1 VRLRSLLFVPG
12 DRPDQMT
19 KALVAG
25 ADALILDLEDSVSG
39 QRKRQARVE
48 VAAFLRRGPRQIPL
62 MVRVNPL
69 RSGLL
74 DEDLAAIAESPPN
87 GVVLPKADGAAAVI
101 ELGRRMKTHGLPP
114 VRILPIATETPAAI
128 FRLGEYATVAD
139 RLLGLTW
146 GAEDLT
152 AAVGA
157 TAAREADGML
167 AAPYQMVRAL
177 ALFGAHAAEVA
188 AIETVYPKFRDH
200 EGLSHYAARGA
211 RDGFSGMM
219 AIHPSQVAII
229 NAAFTPTAAAVAHAA
244 RVVAEFGKHPEA
256 GVVSLDGAMLDAP
269 HLTMARR
276 VLAQAE
282 TASEA
287 QADAAQAAG
296 VKGTAP
302 IGPEA
307 EGSAPKATEAGR

>member
-1 VRLRSLLFVPG
+1 
-12 DRPDQMT
+12 
-19 KALVAG
+19 
-25 ADALILDLEDSVSG
+25 
-39 QRKRQARVE
+39 
-48 VAAFLRRGPRQIPL
+48 
-62 MVRVNPL
+62 
-69 RSGLL
+69 
-74 DEDLAAIAESPPN
+74 LAAIAESPPN

-101 ELGRRMKTHGLPP
+101 ELGRRIKTQGLPP

-128 FRLGEYATVAD
+128 FRLGEYATVAE
-139 RLLGLTW
+139 RLLGVTW

-157 TAAREADGML
+157 AAAREADGTL

-177 ALFGAHAAEVA
+177 ALFGAHAAEVP
-188 AIETVYPKFRDH
+188 AIETVYPQFRDH
-200 EGLSHYAARGA
+200 DGLARYALRGA

-229 NAAFTPTAAAVAHAA
+229 NAAFTPTAAAVAHAE
-244 RVVAEFGKHPEA
+244 RVVAEFGKHPDA

-282 TASEA
+282 TASDEA
-287 QADAAQAAG
+287 LENAARGPAARGPVAKGPVAKGPVAKEPAAKEPAAKAPAPTATGVEGTEPKVPETEETARQASKGSAAG
-296 VKGTAP
+296 RKSPEGKRAAP
-302 IGPEA
+302 N
-307 EGSAPKATEAGR
+307 ATEAER